1 MIKKI
6 IFLLIMSV
14 VMFSYIN
21 AFGKTEN
28 SKDTVFENKEEIMS
42 EYDDN
47 LEIATLGG
55 GCFWCMEHPF
65 EIIDGVVDVVSGY
78 SGGMTENPTYRE
90 VSSGTSGHIETVQI
104 KYDPEKVSYNDL
116 LDVFWR
122 QIDPTDG
129 GGSFVDRGS
138 QYLNAIFYHNAEQ
151 KKIAEESI
159 RNLEATGRYDRPIV
173 TELREFTKFYRAEE
187 YHQDY
192 YIKSA
197 QQYKFYRMNSGR
209 DQYRERT
216 WGWSEASS
224 LLAHATKGDDKD
236 YNPTSG
242 KYKKPADEVLKEKLE
257 PLQYEVTQNNGTER
271 AFDNVYWDNKKP
283 GIYVDVVSGEPL
295 FSSIDKF
302 ESGTGWPSFTKPIA
316 DREIIEKKDKTL
328 FMVRTEVR
336 SPDAD
341 SHLGHLFNDGPQPT
355 GLRYCINSASLRFVP
370 KENLEKEGYTDYLD
384 LFE

>member
-1 MIKKI
+1 MLKKI
-6 IFLLIMSV
+6 IFLLISAVIMIS
-14 VMFSYIN
+14 FIN
-21 AFGKTEN
+21 ASGVSESNKGTVSE
-28 SKDTVFENKEEIMS
+28 SKEATMT

-47 LEIATLGG
+47 VEIATLGG

-65 EIIDGVVDVVSGY
+65 EILDGVIDVISGY
-78 SGGMTENPTYRE
+78 AGGLTENPTYRE
-90 VSSGTSGHIETVQI
+90 VSTGTTGHIETVQI
-104 KYDPEKVSYNDL
+104 VYNPEKISYNDL

-138 QYLNAIFYHNAEQ
+138 QYLNAIFYHDEDQ
-151 KKIAEESI
+151 KKTAETSI
-159 RNLEATGRYDRPIV
+159 KNLEASGRYDRPIV
-173 TELREFTKFYRAEE
+173 TELLEFTKFYRAEE

-197 QQYKFYRMNSGR
+197 DQYKLYRMYSGR
-209 DQYRERT
+209 DQYREKV
-216 WGWSEASS
+216 W
-224 LLAHATKGDDKD
+224 GDDKD
-236 YNPTSG
+236 YDPTADSYE
-242 KYKKPADEVLKEKLE
+242 KPSDEELKKLLK

-271 AFDNVYWDNKKP
+271 AFDNEYWDNKKT

-295 FSSIDKF
+295 FSSTDKF
-302 ESGTGWPSFTKPIA
+302 DSGTGWPSFTKPIG
-316 DREIIEKKDKTL
+316 DRSIVEKTDKSL
-328 FMVRTEVR
+328 FAVRTEVR

-355 GLRYCINSASLRFVP
+355 GLRYCINSASLKFIP
-370 KENLEKEGYTDYLD
+370 TEDLEKEGYGEYLQ